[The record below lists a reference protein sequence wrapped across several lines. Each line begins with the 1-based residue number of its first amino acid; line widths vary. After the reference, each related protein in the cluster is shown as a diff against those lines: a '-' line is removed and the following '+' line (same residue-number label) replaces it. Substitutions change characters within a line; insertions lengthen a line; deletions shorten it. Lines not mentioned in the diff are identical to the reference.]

1 MPTSTRKKL
10 ESEFNT
16 DLSEKLDARFPGHF
30 SYKLDPNQVQG
41 IPDRLILF
49 EDHWAILETKRGT
62 SGSDARQQP
71 NQDHYVEKFGK
82 MGFSAFINPQNCD
95 EVLDEME
102 AAWRA

>member
-1 MPTSTRKKL
+1 MPPRKKL
-10 ESEFNT
+10 ESEFND
-16 DLSEKLDARFPGHF
+16 DLNTKLDSRFPGHF

-49 EDHWAILETKRGT
+49 EDNWAILETKRGV
-62 SGSDARQQP
+62 SGADARKQANQP
-71 NQDHYVEKFGK
+71 YYVEMFND

-102 AAWRA
+102 AAWGARR